1 MPLEALLRIA
11 DPERIFYGSDWPFTP
26 MAAVKDAASGLDATS
41 LLEGNLQQAVMMGNA
56 LKLFAD
62 FTSGT
67 SA

>member
-1 MPLEALLRIA
+1 
-11 DPERIFYGSDWPFTP
+11 
-26 MAAVKDAASGLDATS
+26 MAAVKDAASGLNATS
-41 LLEGNLQQAVMMGNA
+41 LIEGNLQQAVMMGNA